1 MNSIT
6 ASNQTVIVPFYGQ
19 ELFLVNY
26 DGEPYTP
33 MKPIVENMGMDWKSQ
48 FTKLKQRFSSTVV
61 EITIV
66 AKDGK
71 ERLMTCLPIRKLAGW
86 LYSIS
91 PNKVKPELREKVV
104 TYQEECDDVLW
115 RYWTN
120 SQRTDAKQR
129 EALVTACDKLAIGN
143 TLRSDVYTMV
153 ANHFGYEKVTQI
165 PAPLLPEAVAFAYEM
180 ILARQKPSQIV
191 SEGMLMNNRMWRDV
205 GFIKTEQVCLKT
217 QELST
222 LLTKVDE
229 KVSEIKRAHV
239 IVFDSFSEQ
248 KWNGLTPEQLELV
261 DKQGKLFL

>member
-19 ELFLVNY
+19 ELFLVSY
-26 DGEPYTP
+26 EGEPYTP

-165 PAPLLPEAVAFAYEM
+165 PAPLLPEAVAFTYEI
-180 ILARQKPSQIV
+180 ILARSKGSINDRAEKENSYALSVHMMYCKHWFDSVREPLEVLNPDLINRIKGHFE
-191 SEGMLMNNRMWRDV
+191 EGMGAAKLLNRSICNM
-205 GFIKTEQVCLKT
+205 
-217 QELST
+217 
-222 LLTKVDE
+222 
-229 KVSEIKRAHV
+229 
-239 IVFDSFSEQ
+239 
-248 KWNGLTPEQLELV
+248 
-261 DKQGKLFL
+261 